1 MTAGRPGREFLPPIE
16 LQFEALYVTVGR
28 VVCRGRDFLNNPKIP
43 YHGGTTSKPRMKP
56 RGDLA
61 VKKELVPVGRPP
73 LLRQTNAQILLKLLR
88 ETGPCSKADL
98 VRASGLSAPTV
109 TNVVAY
115 LASAGLVEP
124 IGEGDSTGG
133 RPPDII
139 RFRAERGC
147 VIAVE
152 ISSAFLR
159 FLLVDLHGLELA
171 RSRIALSWQSSTPS
185 EVCAQIAVEVRSLLR
200 RQKLSKDQLFVL
212 VAGVPAIVN
221 VREGIVSSFSAL
233 KEWNNVPL
241 GALLRDELKCQTIV
255 DNDTNLAAQGEYY
268 RGAARGMDNFVFIT
282 IGEGVGAGIFV
293 DGSIYRGSQWS
304 AGEIGYLRVP
314 NVSRAHPTLFGYG
327 KLEKVLGASGIM
339 RSWQAARKRARPHP
353 KVRRATDVFDLAAA
367 GNAQAKR
374 ILTQR
379 ATILSDVILDLA
391 LILNPGVILLG
402 GEVGSHTRLLQ
413 EVKAQLKGS
422 EFALVRVAVGA
433 LGSSA
438 LLWGAVYSAIE
449 SAVLGLIQPS
459 HSVD

>member
-1 MTAGRPGREFLPPIE
+1 LWRTTPIW
-16 LQFEALYVTVGR
+16 
-28 VVCRGRDFLNNPKIP
+28 P
-43 YHGGTTSKPRMKP
+43 H
-56 RGDLA
+56 
-61 VKKELVPVGRPP
+61 
-73 LLRQTNAQILLKLLR
+73 
-88 ETGPCSKADL
+88 KA
-98 VRASGLSAPTV
+98 
-109 TNVVAY
+109 N
-115 LASAGLVEP
+115 
-124 IGEGDSTGG
+124 
-133 RPPDII
+133 
-139 RFRAERGC
+139 
-147 VIAVE
+147 
-152 ISSAFLR
+152 
-159 FLLVDLHGLELA
+159 
-171 RSRIALSWQSSTPS
+171 
-185 EVCAQIAVEVRSLLR
+185 
-200 RQKLSKDQLFVL
+200 
-212 VAGVPAIVN
+212 
-221 VREGIVSSFSAL
+221 
-233 KEWNNVPL
+233 
-241 GALLRDELKCQTIV
+241 TIV
-255 DNDTNLAAQGEYY
+255 VRRAAWT
-268 RGAARGMDNFVFIT
+268 NFVFIT

-314 NVSRAHPTLFGYG
+314 NVSRAHPTLLGYG

-353 KVRRATDVFDLAAA
+353 KVQRATDVFDLAAA

-413 EVKAQLKGS
+413 EVRAQLKGC
-422 EFALVRVAVGA
+422 EFAVVRVAVGA

>member
-1 MTAGRPGREFLPPIE
+1 
-16 LQFEALYVTVGR
+16 
-28 VVCRGRDFLNNPKIP
+28 
-43 YHGGTTSKPRMKP
+43 
-56 RGDLA
+56 

-159 FLLVDLHGLELA
+159 FLLVDLHALELA
-171 RSRIALSWQSSTPS
+171 RSRIALSWPSSTPS
-185 EVCAQIAVEVRSLLR
+185 EVCAQIAAEVRRLLR
-200 RQKLSKDQLFVL
+200 KQKLSKDQLFVL

-268 RGAARGMDNFVFIT
+268 RGAARGLDNFVFIT

-413 EVKAQLKGS
+413 EVKAQLKGG

-433 LGSSA
+433 LGASA